1 MTTVTA
7 MTIETGRS
15 RAEILELV
23 EALAAQE
30 GRAAVIV
37 SEGDGDTVLTTRAE
51 LAVGVVLHR

>member
-15 RAEILELV
+15 RAEVLEV
-23 EALAAQE
+23 VDDLAAFN
-30 GRAAVIV
+30 GRGAVIV

-51 LAVGVVLHR
+51 LAVCELLHR